1 MRALNKDPG
10 KRYSD
15 SVTFAAELTHALAH
29 PAEEDDDE
37 GLIARMKSLFRK
49 K

>member
-15 SVTFAAELTHALAH
+15 SVTFAAELTHALSH
-29 PAEEDDDE
+29 PVDEEDDE
-37 GLIARMKSLFRK
+37 GLLARMRSLFRK

>member
-1 MRALNKDPG
+1 MRALSKDPG

-15 SVTFAAELTHALAH
+15 SVAFAAELSKALASPH
-29 PAEEDDDE
+29 DDE
-37 GLIARMKSLFRK
+37 DEEGLLARMKSLFRK